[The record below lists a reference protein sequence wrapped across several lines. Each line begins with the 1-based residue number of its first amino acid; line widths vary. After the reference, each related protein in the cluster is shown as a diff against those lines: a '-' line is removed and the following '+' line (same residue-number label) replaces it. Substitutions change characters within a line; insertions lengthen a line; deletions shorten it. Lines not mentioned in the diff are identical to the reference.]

1 MQVTMPRT
9 PSARRPAP
17 EATLPNA
24 VAAIERHGVMLV
36 YPVKGVSRSPH
47 SLWAEFYPKSTMRW
61 AWDASADPRVA
72 EIWHLRERIA
82 RSKKVVYTKWLTG
95 RATFFSKAA
104 FTATLAYLRR
114 RHEIFGELSRSSR
127 DLYEI
132 LSDDS
137 PQPTG
142 ALRERAGLAGR
153 FNEAEF
159 NRAIKPLWSR
169 LLIVGTGEVEEG
181 GFPSLAVGTTE
192 LIHEPLWLATKH
204 GPTAADQKLLGEI
217 CQREP
222 SVDRALARV
231 LGTLPDRDYTEP
243 REPSDD

>member
-17 EATLPNA
+17 EPTLANA

-36 YPVKGVSRSPH
+36 YPVKNVSRSPH
-47 SLWAEFYPKSTMRW
+47 SLWAEFYPRRTMRW

-82 RSKKVVYTKWLTG
+82 RSKKVVYSKWLTG
-95 RATFFSKAA
+95 RATFFSKPA
-104 FTATLAYLRR
+104 FQAILACLMKGN
-114 RHEIFGELSRSSR
+114 EILGELSRTSR
-127 DLYEI
+127 ELYEI

-142 ALRERAGLAGR
+142 ALRERAGLEGR
-153 FNEAEF
+153 FNEAEL

-169 LLIVGTGEVEEG
+169 MLIVGTGEVEER
-181 GFPSLAVGTTE
+181 GFPSLAIGTTE
-192 LIHEPLWLATKH
+192 LIHEPLWLKAKL
-204 GPTAADQKLLGEI
+204 GPMPSDAELLSDI
-217 CQREP
+217 CRREP
-222 SVDRALARV
+222 SVDRAISRV
-231 LGTLPDRDYTEP
+231 LSTIPEIDWGVPRDLPDE
-243 REPSDD
+243 